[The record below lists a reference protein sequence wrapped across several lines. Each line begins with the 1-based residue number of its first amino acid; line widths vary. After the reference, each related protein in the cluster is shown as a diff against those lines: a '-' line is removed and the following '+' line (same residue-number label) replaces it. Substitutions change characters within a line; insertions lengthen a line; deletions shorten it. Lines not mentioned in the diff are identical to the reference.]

1 MATTKKKIVKGWGAW
16 SGGNKSSAAN
26 LRAHGI
32 KSRAVRS
39 DAGKK
44 RKP

>member
-1 MATTKKKIVKGWGAW
+1 MTTKNKIVKGWGAW
-16 SGGNKSSAAN
+16 GAANKRSAAN
-26 LRAHGI
+26 LRAHGV
-32 KSRAVRS
+32 KARAVRS